1 MGPDHLSK
9 SKFKG
14 LLSFLVLFSACKQT
28 RSVFKTLFIL
38 FFGYQALAQHPR
50 LYVTTQRIN
59 ELRSAI
65 EVNGSHHKDAYLA
78 KRYH

>member
-9 SKFKG
+9 LKFKG

-38 FFGYQALAQHPR
+38 FFGYLGIGATSSVVCNH
-50 LYVTTQRIN
+50 T
-59 ELRSAI
+59 
-65 EVNGSHHKDAYLA
+65 KDQ
-78 KRYH
+78 